1 MCLKFKNPFYTCTW
15 AIVICAV
22 LCPPA
27 MADETTAGQPTYA
40 LLLQSSPAGAGQVAP
55 GNGVHKI
62 NIGQTITL
70 TAAPRQGY
78 RFLYWLGDVSASG
91 LLETTVQLDSPK
103 LVIAVFERNSFE
115 DLHDV
120 ELISGT
126 SIGGL
131 HGNPASVGSGSGIS
145 GGSYPNPSYSYPSS
159 TPAENPK
166 SDDFPV
172 PEEDFPVPDE
182 QPIPE
187 PATIL
192 VLGLG
197 TWLIRAP
204 RRKNK
209 ILMEHM

>member
-1 MCLKFKNPFYTCTW
+1 MCTCLKLKNLFYTCVW
-15 AIVICAV
+15 VIVLCIV

-91 LLETTVQLDSPK
+91 LLETTVRLDSPK

-115 DLHDV
+115 DLLDV

-126 SIGGL
+126 PFGGL
-131 HGNPASVGSGSGIS
+131 RGNPASVGSGSGMS
-145 GGSYPNPSYSYPSS
+145 GGSYPTPSYSSLN
-159 TPAENPK
+159 PAEPPENPK

-172 PEEDFPVPDE
+172 PEEDFPVPDD

-192 VLGLG
+192 MLGLG
-197 TWLIRAP
+197 TWLIRTP
-204 RRKNK
+204 HRKYK
-209 ILMEHM
+209 T

>member
-78 RFLYWLGDVSASG
+78 RFLYWLGDVSALS
-91 LLETTVQLDSPK
+91 LLETTVRLDSPK

-115 DLHDV
+115 DLSDV
-120 ELISGT
+120 ELINGT
-126 SIGGL
+126 SVGGL

-145 GGSYPNPSYSYPSS
+145 GGSYPIASYPSFNS
-159 TPAENPK
+159 TPAEPTENPE

-172 PEEDFPVPDE
+172 PEEDFPVPED

-192 VLGLG
+192 MFGIG
-197 TWLIRAP
+197 TWLIRTP
-204 RRKNK
+204 RRKYK
-209 ILMEHM
+209 IF